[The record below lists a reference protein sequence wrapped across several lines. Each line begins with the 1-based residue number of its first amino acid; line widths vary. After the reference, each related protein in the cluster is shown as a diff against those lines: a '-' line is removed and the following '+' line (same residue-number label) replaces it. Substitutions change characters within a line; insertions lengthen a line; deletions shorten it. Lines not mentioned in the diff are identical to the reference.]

1 MKKYILITLFI
12 FSSIMPVL
20 VMAQA
25 KATPEPTKLDYSGL
39 VKCDGILDPKE
50 PFRNNPCNFV
60 ALMAMVKSTI
70 NWLFLIT
77 IPIMTVLLAY
87 AGLLYMTGTQGN
99 IGTAKSIF
107 QSAGKGFIIMLIA
120 WVSVITVV
128 NWFITQK
135 NQEVIKTFV
144 NIK

>member
-12 FSSIMPVL
+12 FSSIVPVL
-20 VMAQA
+20 VMAQGA
-25 KATPEPTKLDYSGL
+25 IGPTTLNYSGL
-39 VKCDGILDPKE
+39 VKCDGIVDENELDRK
-50 PFRNNPCNFV
+50 NVCNFV
-60 ALMAMVKSTI
+60 ALMSMVKSTI

-107 QSAGKGFIIMLIA
+107 QSAAKGFIIMLIA

-128 NWFITQK
+128 NWFITPE